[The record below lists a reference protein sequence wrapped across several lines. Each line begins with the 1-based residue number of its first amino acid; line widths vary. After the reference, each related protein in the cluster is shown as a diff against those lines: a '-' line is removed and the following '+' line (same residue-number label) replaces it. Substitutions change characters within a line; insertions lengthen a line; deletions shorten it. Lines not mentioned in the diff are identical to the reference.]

1 MPITATPASPTRPYI
16 GRFAPSPSG
25 PLHFG
30 SLVAALGSFLQARS
44 RQGTWLVRIEDIDP
58 PREMAGATPL
68 ILQTL
73 EAHGLEWDG
82 EVIYQSQR
90 HARYDEIIEGLYR
103 ADHLYWCRCT
113 RREIMAAGGFYG
125 GHCRE
130 LGLPASGCAARL
142 RQRQPVYHFEDALQG
157 RISVPAA
164 LAEEDFIIRR
174 RDGLYAYN
182 LAVVVDDM
190 DSGITE
196 IVRGAD
202 LLEPTVRQIA
212 LYQML
217 GAPVPTWVHLPLAV
231 LADGHKLSKQNHAPA
246 LDLDEVRPALWQ
258 ALAFLGQNPPPEL
271 AEGTVAQMITWGIA
285 HWQLA
290 LVPHQQKIELGEPGA
305 GSTTRSHL

>member
-1 MPITATPASPTRPYI
+1 MQPQCIVYPNSMAMTPSSPLRPHV

-44 RQGTWLVRIEDIDP
+44 QQGRWLVRIEDIDP
-58 PREMAGATPL
+58 PREMAGASEL

-73 EAHGLEWDG
+73 EAHGLGWDG
-82 EVIYQSQR
+82 EVMYQSRR
-90 HARYDEIIEGLYR
+90 HGRYDEIIEGLYR
-103 ADHLYWCRCT
+103 AGDLYWCRCT
-113 RREIMAAGGFYG
+113 RREIMAAGGFYN
-125 GHCRE
+125 GHCRT
-130 LGLPASGCAARL
+130 LGLTAEGCAARL
-142 RQRQPVYHFEDALQG
+142 RQHHPVYHFEDQLQG
-157 RISVPAA
+157 HIAVPAA
-164 LAEEDFIIRR
+164 LAEEDFIVRR

-212 LYQML
+212 LYQTL
-217 GAPVPTWVHLPLAV
+217 GADVPAWVHLPLAV
-231 LADGHKLSKQNHAPA
+231 LADGNKLSKQNHAPA
-246 LDLDEVRPALWQ
+246 LAQDDVRPALWQ
-258 ALAFLGQNPPPEL
+258 ALAFLGQCPPPCLREN
-271 AEGTVAQMITWGIA
+271 TVDEIIAWGIA

-290 LVPHQQKIELGEPGA
+290 RVPRQQKIVLGA
-305 GSTTRSHL
+305 R

>member
-1 MPITATPASPTRPYI
+1 MVMTPPTTRPYV

-44 RQGTWLVRIEDIDP
+44 QQGRWLVRIEDIDP
-58 PREMAGATPL
+58 PREMAGAADL

-73 EAHGLEWDG
+73 EAHGLAWDG
-82 EVIYQSQR
+82 EVIYQSRR
-90 HARYDEIIEGLYR
+90 HERYDEVIAALHR
-103 ADHLYWCRCT
+103 AGDLYWCRCT
-113 RREIMAAGGFYG
+113 RREIMTSGGFYN
-125 GHCRE
+125 GHCRN
-130 LGLPASGCAARL
+130 LGLAPAGCAARL
-142 RQRQPVYHFEDALQG
+142 RQHHPVYRFEDALQG
-157 RISVPAA
+157 EIRVPAA
-164 LAEEDFIIRR
+164 LAEEDFIVRR

-212 LYQML
+212 LYQTL
-217 GAPVPTWVHLPLAV
+217 GAEVPAWVHLPLAV
-231 LADGHKLSKQNHAPA
+231 LPDGNKLSKQNHAPA
-246 LDLDEVRPALWQ
+246 LNPDEASASLWQ
-258 ALAFLGQNPPPEL
+258 ALAFLGQCPPPEL
-271 AEGTVAQMITWGIA
+271 REGQVDEIVAWGIA

-290 LVPHQQKIELGEPGA
+290 RVPASEKIQLA
-305 GSTTRSHL
+305 DY